1 MSSEDIAGPEAVR
14 ILEECKSGLYIPDMV
29 RVLRRA
35 EFLGRYAHLV
45 LRVAWVRAE
54 PVGDGCEACDWEAGC
69 FAENGLC
76 SVEGFGFYGRVAPG
90 AAVDVA
96 VWFSGQLLKLDDL
109 RWGIF
114 GGMCTLPSTHRGMG
128 LVLSLRWFVEHGA
141 GRRLRFDCR
150 VLWS

>member
-1 MSSEDIAGPEAVR
+1 MGVQLLPRLLFSPPSANCNRIKHDQHTIRLLPRGSPAGDAAAVR
-14 ILEECKSGLYIPDMV
+14 V
-29 RVLRRA
+29 RVA
-35 EFLGRYAHLV
+35 A
-45 LRVAWVRAE
+45 
-54 PVGDGCEACDWEAGC
+54 
-69 FAENGLC
+69 
-76 SVEGFGFYGRVAPG
+76 G